1 MRQQL
6 LDTTQLLATHL
17 VKRKRIISLAES
29 CTGGMLAELLTSIAG
44 SSQWFDRA
52 FITYSNDAKMEM
64 LGVREAT
71 LIGQGAV
78 SGACIEEM
86 VIGALQAS
94 HAHLS
99 VAISG
104 IAGPS
109 GGSDEKP
116 VGTVWIAWVGHH
128 IPLRKEKFIFKG
140 DRDSIRQQACFA
152 ALTGMLACLNQQDES
167 TA

>member
-17 VKRKRIISLAES
+17 VKRKIIISLAES
-29 CTGGMLAELLTSIAG
+29 CTGGMLAELLTSVAG

-71 LIGQGAV
+71 LIGHGAV

-86 VIGALQAS
+86 VLGALQAS
-94 HAHLS
+94 HAQLS

-104 IAGPS
+104 VAGPS
-109 GGSDEKP
+109 GGSEDKP
-116 VGTVWIAWVGHH
+116 VGTVWIGYAGHH
-128 IPLRKEKFIFKG
+128 LPLRKEKHIFAG
-140 DRDSIRQQACFA
+140 DRDSIRQQACLA
-152 ALTGMLACLNQQDES
+152 ALTGMLDCLNQQDS
-167 TA
+167 PTT